1 MVDVRAQRVYPLD
14 AAIATTAA
22 RPDDDPRAWAP
33 RRALT
38 MLAATVAVIVV
49 FGGVVGGLNPTDLE
63 SSWATVAGEG
73 LLAIPVVVY
82 ARRAVHAAGGWGAG
96 LGLTPPRWSD
106 LPIAIGWVIVQF
118 IARFAAGLVLL
129 GLLPAARHERVS
141 NVPTL
146 ADKPWTVLLPLI
158 VAVVVFAPI
167 VEELA
172 FRGFMLRSFTRAWGF
187 RAAAVA
193 TGVLFGL
200 LHFEQAGGP
209 AASVIL
215 AGTLAVF
222 GYLQA
227 VLVRRTARLAPAM
240 IVHGLNNAVSITLA
254 LHLHL
259 H

>member
-1 MVDVRAQRVYPLD
+1 MAEPRTEPVYPLD
-14 AAIATTAA
+14 VAIAETAA
-22 RPDDDPRAWAP
+22 RPDDDPGAWAP
-33 RRALT
+33 SRAIS
-38 MLAATVAVIVV
+38 MLVATVAVIVV

-63 SSWATVAGEG
+63 TSWATVLGEG
-73 LLAIPVVVY
+73 ALAVPVVMY
-82 ARRAVHAAGGWGAG
+82 ARRAVRAAGGWGAG
-96 LGLTPPRWSD
+96 LGLTAPRWRD
-106 LPIAIGWVIVQF
+106 VPIAIGWVVVQF

-129 GLLPAARHERVS
+129 GLVPAARHERVS

-146 ADKPWTVLLPLI
+146 TDKPWTVLAPLI
-158 VAVVVFAPI
+158 VAVVVLAPI

-187 RAAAVA
+187 RLAAIA
-193 TGVLFGL
+193 TGLLFGL

-240 IVHGLNNAVSITLA
+240 IVHGVTNAVSITLA

>member
-1 MVDVRAQRVYPLD
+1 MAEPRTEPVYPLD
-14 AAIATTAA
+14 AAIAETAA
-22 RPDDDPRAWAP
+22 RPDDDPAAWAP
-33 RRALT
+33 GRAIA
-38 MLAATVAVIVV
+38 MLVATVAVIVV
-49 FGGVVGGLNPTDLE
+49 FGGIVGGLSPTDLE
-63 SSWATVAGEG
+63 TSWATVVGEAA
-73 LLAIPVVVY
+73 LAIPVVMY
-82 ARRAVHAAGGWGAG
+82 ARRAVRAAGGWGAG
-96 LGLTPPRWSD
+96 LGLTAPRWRD
-106 LPIAIGWVIVQF
+106 VPIAIGWVVVQF
-118 IARFAAGLVLL
+118 IARFAAGIVLL
-129 GLLPAARHERVS
+129 GLVPAARHERVS

-146 ADKPWTVLLPLI
+146 TDKPWTVLAPLI

-187 RAAAVA
+187 RLAAIA
-193 TGVLFGL
+193 TGLLFGL

-227 VLVRRTARLAPAM
+227 VLVRRTARLVPAM
-240 IVHGLNNAVSITLA
+240 IVHGLTNAVSITLA

>member
-1 MVDVRAQRVYPLD
+1 
-14 AAIATTAA
+14 
-22 RPDDDPRAWAP
+22 
-33 RRALT
+33 
-38 MLAATVAVIVV
+38 ML
-49 FGGVVGGLNPTDLE
+49 FRL
-63 SSWATVAGEG
+63 SF
-73 LLAIPVVVY
+73 Y
-82 ARRAVHAAGGWGAG
+82 ARRAVRAAGGWAAG
-96 LGLTPPRWSD
+96 LGLTPPRWGD

-118 IARFAAGLVLL
+118 IARLIAGVILL
-129 GLLPAARHERVS
+129 GLVPAARHERVS

-146 ADKPWTVLLPLI
+146 SDKPWTVLVPLI
-158 VAVVVFAPI
+158 VAVVVLAPI

-172 FRGFMLRSFTRAWGF
+172 FRGFMLRSFTRRWGF
-187 RAAAVA
+187 RIAAIV
-193 TGVLFGL
+193 TGILFGF

-209 AASVIL
+209 AASIIL

-240 IVHGLNNAVSITLA
+240 IVHGITNAVSITLA